1 MNVKFPLM
9 NTARLDLV
17 IVFQVC
23 TDLNEHSHTQHM
35 RHARHGRTLDPVSK
49 AHTSRDDLGMGLA
62 LKGFWKSLAVGG
74 LYCLAA
80 SSLARALP

>member
-1 MNVKFPLM
+1 M
-9 NTARLDLV
+9 D
-17 IVFQVC
+17 
-23 TDLNEHSHTQHM
+23 EHSHTQHM
-35 RHARHGRTLDPVSK
+35 LQARRSRMLDQVSK
-49 AHTSRDDLGMGLA
+49 VHTSREDLGMGLA